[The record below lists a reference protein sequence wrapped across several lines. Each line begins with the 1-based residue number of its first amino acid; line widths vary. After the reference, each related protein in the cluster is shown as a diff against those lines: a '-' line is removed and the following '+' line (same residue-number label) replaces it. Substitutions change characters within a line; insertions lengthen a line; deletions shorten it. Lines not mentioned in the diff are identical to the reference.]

1 GRRADPFAIDPV
13 TRGLNLWGCFAA
25 IHFAAPLGKASC
37 FLERQ
42 SRVARKRFSFD
53 PYPMEQMKLDLMR
66 VLAKNSES
74 TASFLKP
81 DIGPQSS
88 PNARAAIIRYAP

>member
-1 GRRADPFAIDPV
+1 
-13 TRGLNLWGCFAA
+13 
-25 IHFAAPLGKASC
+25 
-37 FLERQ
+37 
-42 SRVARKRFSFD
+42 
-53 PYPMEQMKLDLMR
+53 MKLDLMR

-88 PNARAAIIRYAP
+88 PSARAAMFLEGNCGVLNEVVVDGADSCRVIRGRKANHSKSLST